1 MTFSSDF
8 SLRKRT
14 FVKFV
19 EPDDRV
25 VLFSPMLKKL
35 AANGVA
41 CLSFFFLLSFTHSS
55 FLLSYLFLALSF
67 SRYLSMCVCLPL
79 ACNCSIALC
88 RGGGF
93 YLYSFGPSD
102 VRISVD
108 VYIDFQGDSRDSVN
122 IQTQKKSPFK
132 QYNLMTFISFQR
144 QNYLNLVYFCK

>member
-8 SLRKRT
+8 SMRKRT

-41 CLSFFFLLSFTHSS
+41 CLSFFFPSLFYSFFFSSLLLISRSF
-55 FLLSYLFLALSF
+55 FLTL
-67 SRYLSMCVCLPL
+67 LSMCVCLPL

-93 YLYSFGPSD
+93 YLCSFGPSD

-122 IQTQKKSPFK
+122 IQTRKKIPF
-132 QYNLMTFISFQR
+132 QAI
-144 QNYLNLVYFCK
+144 